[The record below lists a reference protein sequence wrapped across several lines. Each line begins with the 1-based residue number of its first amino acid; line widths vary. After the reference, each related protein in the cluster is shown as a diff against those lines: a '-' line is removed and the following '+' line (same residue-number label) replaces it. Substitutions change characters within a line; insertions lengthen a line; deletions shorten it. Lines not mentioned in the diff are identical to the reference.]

1 MKCKYLIQDIKGAMS
16 RILYGKKNEMVYIV
30 SRNIDM
36 VLVMNINGETFF
48 VNEKLLSDVLLPLS

>member
-1 MKCKYLIQDIKGAMS
+1 MKCKYLIKDIKGAMS